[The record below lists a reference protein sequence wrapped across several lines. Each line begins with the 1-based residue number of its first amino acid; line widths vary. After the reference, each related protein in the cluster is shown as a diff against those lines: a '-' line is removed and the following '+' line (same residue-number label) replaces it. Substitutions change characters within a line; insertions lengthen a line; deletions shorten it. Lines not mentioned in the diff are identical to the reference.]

1 MFKNLFKKKQ
11 QELPWIIEGKK
22 VFGLHEGRD
31 KTALTTWLKS
41 DGQRLGDVPRS
52 YPGVVTTWRLPSRTV
67 CLMNPSLVR

>member
-31 KTALTTWLKS
+31 KTALTNWLKS
-41 DGQRLGDVPRS
+41 DGQRLGDREA
-52 YPGVVTTWRLPSRTV
+52 T
-67 CLMNPSLVR
+67 LVW